1 MENDENV
8 ETGAPAPDQNTET
21 DITVDPV
28 PDGPA
33 ADPVTENQTGDQ
45 ASAEAEDQTGDQA
58 SAEAGDQTGDQ
69 ASAEVGDQTGDQT
82 AAEAGDQTEG
92 QEPAAEETENG
103 EQGGETNITIVRPP
117 AQITYQYQID
127 EDTTYHVDI
136 QNDTTSPVPVLVT
149 ETLIEKE
156 PGIMDKR
163 LEDYTVT
170 EGLLLL
176 ILLVLALRFVVDLGR
191 RIF

>member
-21 DITVDPV
+21 DITVDSV

-45 ASAEAEDQTGDQA
+45 ASAEAGDQTGDQA

-69 ASAEVGDQTGDQT
+69 ASAE
-82 AAEAGDQTEG
+82 AGDQTEG
-92 QEPAAEETENG
+92 DPAAEETGDG
-103 EQGGETNITIVRPP
+103 EESGGTNITIVRPP